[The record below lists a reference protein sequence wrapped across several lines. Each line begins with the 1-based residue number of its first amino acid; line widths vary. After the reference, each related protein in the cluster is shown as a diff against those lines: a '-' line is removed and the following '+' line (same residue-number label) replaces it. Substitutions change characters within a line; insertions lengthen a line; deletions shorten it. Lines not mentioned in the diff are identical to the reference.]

1 MLPLKIAVL
10 MIIST
15 TISAEEVTLNFRD
28 TDIKD
33 FINVISE
40 ITKKTFVVD
49 PRVRGKVTVVSN
61 QEMDS
66 KQVYEV
72 FLSILSVHSFA
83 AIPSGAIV
91 KIIPDNLAKSQN
103 TPVSDKDDDSI
114 SGEIPITQVMQL
126 KHISAPQLIPLLRPL
141 IRQQGHLMAYKD
153 NNSLVISDHANNVR
167 RLRKIITR
175 LDKPKKV
182 DDDSDDVEVIILE
195 HAIAAEVVRT
205 LTALDNKKKPPIAA
219 DDRTNSVLITGD
231 SATRL
236 RLRTLV
242 IHLDTPIKE
251 QPKTN
256 LHTQVIY
263 LHYAQAKDLVEVL
276 KGISESLI
284 KKDSE
289 IKTNIQAD
297 EHTNSLIITAPS
309 EIQLNLHSVIR
320 RLDVRRAQV
329 LVEAVIAEVSND
341 VARKLGV
348 QWVLYGNQGT
358 APVGMT
364 NFDNSGVGIANLA
377 NIALQAKQNSAIS
390 NNIAAGAFLGLGKFD
405 NGIINFG
412 ILLQALST
420 DTNTNVLST
429 PSLLT
434 LDNQEAEIVVGQN
447 VPFVTGQFTNTGA
460 VTGATNPFQTIQR
473 EDIGIKLKV
482 KPQINEGNAIKL
494 EIEQEV
500 SSISPSSSAA
510 TDLVTNKRTIKT
522 TVIVEDGRMV
532 ILGGLMDEDLQQTE
546 QKVPGLGD
554 LPVIGSLFRS
564 QQMKKVKRNLMVFLH
579 PIIVRDA
586 ATEKFISNG
595 KYNYMKY
602 QQLKEKSQT
611 LPLTSK
617 QEVPVLPDL
626 NEFITILPGEVLTS
640 TPLQYYK

>member
-114 SGEIPITQVMQL
+114 SGEIPITQVIQL

>member
-72 FLSILSVHSFA
+72 FLSILSVHGFA
-83 AIPSGAIV
+83 AIPSGVIV

-114 SGEIPITQVMQL
+114 SGEIPITQVIQL

-377 NIALQAKQNSAIS
+377 NIVQQAKQNSAIS

-522 TVIVEDGRMV
+522 TVIVEDGSMV

-626 NEFITILPGEVLTS
+626 NDFITILPGEVLTS

>member
-72 FLSILSVHSFA
+72 FLSILSVHGFA

-114 SGEIPITQVMQL
+114 SGEIPITQVIQL

-276 KGISESLI
+276 KGISDSLI

-297 EHTNSLIITAPS
+297 EYTNSLIITAPS

-320 RLDVRRAQV
+320 KLDVRRAQV

-341 VARKLGV
+341 IAHKLGV

-377 NIALQAKQNSAIS
+377 NIAQQVKQNQAIS
-390 NNIAAGAFLGLGKFD
+390 NNIPAGAFLGLGKFD

-412 ILLQALST
+412 VLLQALSS

-482 KPQINEGNAIKL
+482 KPQINEGNSIKL

-500 SSISPSSSAA
+500 SSIIPTSSAA

-522 TVIVEDGRMV
+522 TVIVEDGSMV

-602 QQLKEKSQT
+602 QQLKEKSQA

-626 NEFITILPGEVLTS
+626 NDFITILPGEVLTS

>member
-72 FLSILSVHSFA
+72 FLSILSVHGFA

-114 SGEIPITQVMQL
+114 SGETPITQVIQL

-320 RLDVRRAQV
+320 KLDVRRAQV

-341 VARKLGV
+341 IAHKLGV

-377 NIALQAKQNSAIS
+377 NIVQQAKQNSAIS

-460 VTGATNPFQTIQR
+460 ITGATNPFQTIQR

-522 TVIVEDGRMV
+522 TVIVEDGSMV

-579 PIIVRDA
+579 PIILRDA

-602 QQLKEKSQT
+602 QQLKEKSQA

-626 NEFITILPGEVLTS
+626 NEFITILPDEVLTS

>member
-114 SGEIPITQVMQL
+114 SGEIPITQVIQL

-377 NIALQAKQNSAIS
+377 NIVQQAKQNSAIS

-522 TVIVEDGRMV
+522 TVIVEDGSMV

-626 NEFITILPGEVLTS
+626 NDFITILPDEVLTS